1 MTNKEYLE
9 LLKEDVKRLS
19 DEYDAKRTAER
30 VIFQNEKIKLIDCEN
45 LNRDKVLCVKCEN
58 TIEKEVLITFLKQI
72 GAKIKG
78 EKLRDTLPK
87 LVDLYVQDDELF
99 ASYYLWSPI
108 ETNGYIREKRALTF
122 KDFKKY
128 ISVDIKLVIQKIQ
141 RSIIMGG
148 K

>member
-30 VIFQNEKIKLIDCEN
+30 VIFQNKKIKLIDCEN

-99 ASYYLWSPI
+99 ASYYLCRPI
-108 ETNGYIREKRALTF
+108 DTNGYIREKRALTF